1 MKTNA
6 LKIAIVSAFL
16 AFTAASC
23 NSGSRNADQEGDT
36 MMTDSA
42 DPEIDGTDTMNTDT
56 SVTQTTPGGGVGE
69 DGIGSGTDT
78 AGTPNTPTP

>member
-6 LKIAIVSAFL
+6 LKIAI

-42 DPEIDGTDTMNTDT
+42 DPELDGTDTMNMDT
-56 SVTQTTPGGGVGE
+56 SVTETAPGGGVGE
-69 DGIGSGTDT
+69 GGIGSGTDT
-78 AGTPNTPTP
+78 AGTPNTPNP